1 MEGSS
6 QGLSKVLEGL
16 SKKCKT

>member
-1 MEGSS
+1 MVGSS
-6 QGLSKVLEGL
+6 QGLSKALEGL